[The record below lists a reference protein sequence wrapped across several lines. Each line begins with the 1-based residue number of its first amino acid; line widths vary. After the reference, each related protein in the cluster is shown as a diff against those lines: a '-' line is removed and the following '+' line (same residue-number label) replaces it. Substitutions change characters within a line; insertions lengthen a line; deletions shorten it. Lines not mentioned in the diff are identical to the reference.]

1 MASVNTSSMASI
13 RANLP
18 HENSIAT
25 FCLSGPLVDK
35 LKAIAEA
42 GFRSVDIFEDDLLQY
57 PGRPSEI
64 GTLCKELGLKVSMY
78 QTFRDFEGTAAP
90 EAFEKN
96 MRRLQQK
103 FNFMDQVGAELLL
116 ICSSCSPTSIGDRTR
131 IVHDLRL
138 AAEQAKLQNKRIGY
152 EALSWAEHIDTWQKS
167 WEVVQEVNHPNLG
180 LILDTFHIFS
190 SGGDYTGLSSVPG
203 DKIFMV
209 QVADAP
215 VLNISVLDYSR
226 HCRTFPGQGSFPIVP
241 FIRAVAQTG
250 YRGPLSLEIL
260 NDDFRAAS
268 AKVVAADCMRSM
280 TLMQGDIF
288 GEHLLPPLPKLF
300 GVEFIEFAITE
311 SHLSELE
318 EYLQDLGFQKFA
330 KHRSKNVLLYRSGN
344 VSIVLNYE
352 PESHASSFTLLHGD
366 SVCAMALRVDNVMRT
381 LHRAET
387 LGLSIVQPLK
397 LGPGEAAIPAVRTPD
412 DTLFYLVEN
421 DSFWAQD
428 FLPCQP
434 SSNGAATHFAG
445 YVPTF
450 DGIDHVS
457 QFLDRLSIDQMV
469 LFLRSTFGLIN
480 HEIFQ
485 PEDPFGAP
493 ATRALVSG
501 SGSGSGSARFL
512 LRALDEKNFNV
523 SKLARGSPG
532 CVVNHIAFSTSD
544 IFETV
549 DRIRRTGHT
558 SHFLRVPSHYYDELH
573 QRYDL
578 SRDFIKK
585 LRIHNVLYDRDEK
598 GEYLHLS
605 TDQFHDRFF
614 FEIVQ
619 RINGY
624 DHFGAVNSSLR
635 MLVQSER
642 RMLNQTVRSRVN
654 SPAPSRSASHEGA
667 LQIRYRVILVLFN
680 TGCEEIVDVVADVL
694 GKPKVIVTTASEL
707 SQLDGHPVVGIPTS
721 LASGPLRNEILQRD
735 RNQVLLINTYAV
747 DAKDDGNLQMSD
759 DADFEY
765 LYPSRR
771 ISRRDLTRFISFILG
786 QSNKHAEIC
795 KKSRSVCLALTFSDV
810 RIALANLDILT
821 VGSDSIEFRADLLK
835 EPVGGGKYSDIP
847 SIKYVGEQL
856 MALRQATELPIVFT
870 SRSSREGGS
879 LPLDSDYAGFHFYKK
894 AIQWGCEYIDV
905 EVRNDEEIRSDL
917 ATRKGNTKM
926 IVSYHDHSGRF
937 KWTGSEIHRRYHEAR
952 RHADIVKFVG
962 FANSLSDNYDLEHFR
977 SSVEASYNHPLITLN
992 AGQVGQLSRLFNTFL
1007 TTATHPLLPIA
1018 GAPGQLSAAEINGA
1032 LHIIGQ
1038 LPKKHIYSIG
1048 TPRAVPMTQFFE
1060 KCFKELGLPHNYSC
1074 LERISEHSIYS
1085 FSQQPYFGGAILD
1098 PPLLSKPSYIHE
1110 YTSAARGTGIIDT
1123 IFVQR
1128 EGNQQTLVGD
1138 NASAKGI
1145 KLALTREFAPAAFD
1159 EKPVLVVSNSFE
1171 EAAAAIYALRELGCG
1186 TLYTVGFKIPQTNE
1200 AAANAE
1206 YCNSQQM
1213 VERLA
1218 HPFVMVS
1225 AVSAEHAYVIHPL
1238 LRIINSHSQ
1247 PIQGGKIFLDLS
1259 NGPKRGDPL
1268 GVAAATG
1275 WTTFGIADVAAWTTV
1290 RQLQNLVGQSVPY
1303 DFVRMAS
1310 GRGLF

>member
-1 MASVNTSSMASI
+1 MASASPSNMASI
-13 RANLP
+13 NANLP

-35 LKAIAEA
+35 LRAIADA
-42 GFRSVDIFEDDLLQY
+42 GFRNVDIFEDDLLRY
-57 PGRPSEI
+57 PGPPSEI
-64 GTLCKELGLKVSMY
+64 GTLCRELGLKIPMY
-78 QTFRDFEGTAAP
+78 QTFRDFEGTTAP
-90 EAFEKN
+90 GAFEKN

-103 FNFMDQVGAELLL
+103 FDLMDQVGTDLLL
-116 ICSSCSPTSIGDRTR
+116 LCSSCSPSSSSDRAR

-138 AAEQAKLQNKRIGY
+138 AAEHARSNNKRIGY
-152 EALSWAEHIDTWQKS
+152 EALSWAKHINTWQKS
-167 WEVVQEVNHPNLG
+167 WDIVREVNHPSLG
-180 LILDTFHIFS
+180 LVLDTFHIFF
-190 SGGDYTGLSSVPG
+190 SGGDYSDLSSIPG
-203 DKIFMV
+203 EKIFMV

-226 HCRTFPGQGSFPIVP
+226 HCRTFPGQGSFPLVP
-241 FIRAVAQTG
+241 FLRAVANVG

-260 NDDFRAAS
+260 NDDFRAAP
-268 AKVVAADCMRSM
+268 AKAVAADCMRSM
-280 TLMQGDIF
+280 TLLQADIF
-288 GEHLLPPLPKLF
+288 GTNLLPPLPNLL
-300 GVEFIEFAITE
+300 GVEFIELAISE
-311 SHLSELE
+311 SHLAELE
-318 EYLQDLGFQKFA
+318 DFLQDLGFQKFA
-330 KHRSKNVLLYRSGN
+330 QHRSKNVLLYRSGR

-352 PESHASSFTLLHGD
+352 SESHASSFTLLHGD
-366 SVCAMALRVDNVMRT
+366 SVCAIAFHVDDVMRT
-381 LHRAET
+381 LRRAES
-387 LGLSIVQPLK
+387 LGLNIVQPLN
-397 LGPGEAAIPAVRTPD
+397 LGPEEASIPAIRAPD
-412 DTLFYLVEN
+412 DTLYYIVEN
-421 DSFWAQD
+421 DSFWGQD
-428 FLPCQP
+428 FVLIPP
-434 SSNGAATHFAG
+434 SSNGTVTNFASH
-445 YVPTF
+445 VPTF
-450 DGIDHVS
+450 TGIDHLS

-469 LFLRSTFGLIN
+469 LFLRSTFGLVN
-480 HEIFQ
+480 QEIFQ
-485 PEDPFGAP
+485 SEDPFGAP
-493 ATRALVSG
+493 ASRALVSD
-501 SGSGSGSARFL
+501 SGSTRFL
-512 LRALDEKNFNV
+512 LRALDEKSFNV
-523 SKLARGSPG
+523 SKLARGAPG
-532 CVVNHIAFSTSD
+532 CVVNHIAFATND
-544 IFETV
+544 IFEVV
-549 DRIRRTGHT
+549 DRIRQTGRT

-578 SRDFIKK
+578 SRDFIKN
-585 LRIHNVLYDRDEK
+585 LRTHNVLYDRDEK
-598 GEYLHLS
+598 GEYLHVS

-614 FEIVQ
+614 FEFVQ

-624 DHFGAVNSSLR
+624 DHFGGVNSSLR
-635 MLVQSER
+635 TLVQSER
-642 RMLNQTVRSRVN
+642 RVLNQTVRSRVN

-667 LQIRYRVILVLFN
+667 LAVRFQAILVLFN
-680 TGCEEIVDVVADVL
+680 TGCEEIVDVIADVL
-694 GKPKVIVTTASEL
+694 GKPKVIVNSSLEL
-707 SQLDGHPVVGIPTS
+707 RQIDGHPVIGVPSS
-721 LASGPLRNEILQRD
+721 LAIGPLWTEIRQRD
-735 RNQVLLINTYAV
+735 QSQVLLINTHAV
-747 DAKDDGNLQMSD
+747 GAKDDNNLQMSD
-759 DADFEY
+759 EADFEY
-765 LYPSRR
+765 LYPSHC
-771 ISRRDLTRFISFILG
+771 ISRRDVTRFLSFILG
-786 QSNKHAEIC
+786 QTNKHAEIS
-795 KKSRSVCLALTFSDV
+795 KKRRTVCLALTFSDV

-821 VGSDSIEFRADLLK
+821 VGADAIEFRADLLK

-856 MALRQATELPIVFT
+856 MVLRQATEMPIVFT

-879 LPLDSDYAGFHFYKK
+879 LPLDSDYAGFHFYQM
-894 AIQWGCEYIDV
+894 AIKWGCEYIDV

-917 ATRKGNTKM
+917 ANRKGNTKM

-937 KWTGSEIHRRYHEAR
+937 KWTGGEIHRRYHEAR

-977 SSVEASYNHPLITLN
+977 SSVTASYNHPLITLN
-992 AGQVGQLSRLFNTFL
+992 AGQVGQLSRLFNTCL

-1098 PPLLSKPSYIHE
+1098 PPLLSKPSYIHS
-1110 YTSAARGTGIIDT
+1110 YTSAARGTGIVDT
-1123 IFVQR
+1123 IFIQR

-1159 EKPVLVVSNSFE
+1159 EKPALIVSDSFE
-1171 EAAAAIYALRELGCG
+1171 EAASAIYALRELGCG
-1186 TLYTVGFKIPQTNE
+1186 TLYTVGFKIPPTNE
-1200 AAANAE
+1200 AAANTE
-1206 YCNSQQM
+1206 YCNS
-1213 VERLA
+1213 VERLP

-1225 AVSAEHAYVIHPL
+1225 AVAVERAGVIHTL
-1238 LRIINSHSQ
+1238 LRIINAHSQ
-1247 PIQGGKIFLDLS
+1247 PIQGGKVFLDLN
-1259 NGPKRGDPL
+1259 NGPRRGDPL

-1275 WTTFGIADVAAWTTV
+1275 WTTSGIADIAAWTTV

>member
-1 MASVNTSSMASI
+1 MASI
-13 RANLP
+13 NTSNMATFTANLP

-42 GFRSVDIFEDDLLQY
+42 GFRCVDIFEDDLLQY
-57 PGRPSEI
+57 PGPPNEI
-64 GTLCKELGLKVSMY
+64 GALCKELGLKVSMY
-78 QTFRDFEGTAAP
+78 QTFRDFEGTTTP
-90 EAFEKN
+90 EAFDKN
-96 MRRLQQK
+96 MR
-103 FNFMDQVGAELLL
+103 
-116 ICSSCSPTSIGDRTR
+116 
-131 IVHDLRL
+131 
-138 AAEQAKLQNKRIGY
+138 
-152 EALSWAEHIDTWQKS
+152 
-167 WEVVQEVNHPNLG
+167 
-180 LILDTFHIFS
+180 
-190 SGGDYTGLSSVPG
+190 
-203 DKIFMV
+203 
-209 QVADAP
+209 
-215 VLNISVLDYSR
+215 R

-241 FIRAVAQTG
+241 FIRAVVQTG

-260 NDDFRAAS
+260 NDDFRAAP
-268 AKVVAADCMRSM
+268 AKVVASDCMRSM

-288 GEHLLPPLPKLF
+288 GEHLLPTLPKLH

-311 SHLSELE
+311 SHLAELE
-318 EYLQDLGFQKFA
+318 DYLQDLGFQKFGQH
-330 KHRSKNVLLYRSGN
+330 KSKNVLLYRSGG

-366 SVCAMALRVDNVMRT
+366 SVCAIAFRVDNVMAS
-381 LHRAET
+381 LQRAET
-387 LGLSIVQPLK
+387 LGLTVVQPQK
-397 LGPGEAAIPAVRTPD
+397 LGPGEAPIPAVRTPD
-412 DTLFYLVEN
+412 DSLFYLVEN
-421 DSFWAQD
+421 DNFWAQD

-434 SSNGAATHFAG
+434 SNNGGATHFAG
-445 YVPTF
+445 YIPNFAGV
-450 DGIDHVS
+450 DHIS
-457 QFLDRLSIDQMV
+457 QFLDRLSLDQMV
-469 LFLRSTFGLIN
+469 LFLRSTFGLN
-480 HEIFQ
+480 NKELFQ

-493 ATRALVSG
+493 ATRALVSSTG
-501 SGSGSGSARFL
+501 STRFL

-532 CVVNHIAFSTSD
+532 CVVNHIAFATDD

-558 SHFLRVPSHYYDELH
+558 SHFLRVPAHYYDDLH

-578 SRDFIKK
+578 SREFIKK

-624 DHFGAVNSSLR
+624 DHFGAVNSGLR
-635 MLVQSER
+635 AVVQSER
-642 RMLNQTVRSRVN
+642 RVLNQTIRSRVN
-654 SPAPSRSASHEGA
+654 SPAPSRSASHEGS
-667 LQIRYRVILVLFN
+667 LIVRFRVILVLYN

-694 GKPKVIVTTASEL
+694 GKPKVIATSSEEL
-707 SQLDGHPVVGIPTS
+707 SQIDGGPVVGIPSS
-721 LASGPLRNEILQRD
+721 LANGPLRSDIQQRD
-735 RNQVLLINTYAV
+735 RTQVLLINTYAV

-759 DADFEY
+759 EADFEY

-771 ISRRDLTRFISFILG
+771 ISRRDLTRFLSFVLG

-795 KKSRSVCLALTFSDV
+795 KKPRTVCLALTFSDV

-821 VGSDSIEFRADLLK
+821 VGADGIEFRADLLK

-879 LPLDSDYAGFHFYKK
+879 LPLDSDYAGWHFYKK

-917 ATRKGNTKM
+917 ANRKGNTRM

-977 SSVEASYNHPLITLN
+977 SSVTASYNHPLITLN

-1159 EKPVLVVSNSFE
+1159 DKPVLIVSNTFE
-1171 EAAAAIYALRELGCG
+1171 EAASAIYALRELGCG
-1186 TLYTVGFKIPQTNE
+1186 TLYTVGFKIPPSNE
-1200 AAANAE
+1200 AAANTE

-1213 VERLA
+1213 VERLP
-1218 HPFVMVS
+1218 HPFAMVS

-1247 PIQGGKIFLDLS
+1247 PIKGGKIFLDLS

-1275 WTTFGIADVAAWTTV
+1275 WTTFGIADIAAWTTV

>member
-1 MASVNTSSMASI
+1 
-13 RANLP
+13 
-18 HENSIAT
+18 
-25 FCLSGPLVDK
+25 
-35 LKAIAEA
+35 
-42 GFRSVDIFEDDLLQY
+42 
-57 PGRPSEI
+57 
-64 GTLCKELGLKVSMY
+64 
-78 QTFRDFEGTAAP
+78 
-90 EAFEKN
+90 
-96 MRRLQQK
+96 
-103 FNFMDQVGAELLL
+103 
-116 ICSSCSPTSIGDRTR
+116 
-131 IVHDLRL
+131 
-138 AAEQAKLQNKRIGY
+138 
-152 EALSWAEHIDTWQKS
+152 
-167 WEVVQEVNHPNLG
+167 
-180 LILDTFHIFS
+180 
-190 SGGDYTGLSSVPG
+190 
-203 DKIFMV
+203 
-209 QVADAP
+209 
-215 VLNISVLDYSR
+215 
-226 HCRTFPGQGSFPIVP
+226 
-241 FIRAVAQTG
+241 
-250 YRGPLSLEIL
+250 
-260 NDDFRAAS
+260 
-268 AKVVAADCMRSM
+268 
-280 TLMQGDIF
+280 MQGDIF
-288 GEHLLPPLPKLF
+288 GEQLLPPLPKLF

-311 SHLSELE
+311 SHLAELE
-318 EYLQDLGFQKFA
+318 DYLQDLGFQKFA
-330 KHRSKNVLLYRSGN
+330 KHRSKNVVLYRSGG

-366 SVCAMALRVDNVMRT
+366 SVCAIAVRVDSVMRT
-381 LHRAET
+381 LHRAES
-387 LGLSIVQPLK
+387 LGLSIIQPLK
-397 LGPGEAAIPAVRTPD
+397 LGPGEASIPAVRTPD

-428 FLPCQP
+428 FLPCPP
-434 SSNGAATHFAG
+434 SGNNAATHFAG
-445 YVPTF
+445 YIPTYS
-450 DGIDHVS
+450 GVDHIS

-469 LFLRSTFGLIN
+469 LFLKSTFGLTN
-480 HEIFQ
+480 QEIFQ

-493 ATRALVSG
+493 ATRALVSS
-501 SGSGSGSARFL
+501 SGSTRFL

-532 CVVNHIAFSTSD
+532 CVVNHIAFSTQD

-585 LRIHNVLYDRDEK
+585 LRLHNVLYDRDEK

-635 MLVQSER
+635 MVVQSER
-642 RMLNQTVRSRVN
+642 RMLNQTIRSRVN

-667 LQIRYRVILVLFN
+667 LLVRFRVVLVLFN
-680 TGCEEIVDVVADVL
+680 TGCEEIVDLVADVL
-694 GKPKVIVTTASEL
+694 GKPKVMVNSSLEL
-707 SQLDGHPVVGIPTS
+707 SQIEGHPVVGVPSS
-721 LASGPLRNEILQRD
+721 LANGPLRNEIQQRD
-735 RNQVLLINTYAV
+735 RTQVLLINTYAV

-759 DADFEY
+759 EADFEY

-771 ISRRDLTRFISFILG
+771 ISRRDLTRFLSFILG

-795 KKSRSVCLALTFSDV
+795 KKPRSVCLALTFSDV

-821 VGSDSIEFRADLLK
+821 VGADGIEFRADLLK

-856 MALRQATELPIVFT
+856 MALRQASELPIVFT

-894 AIQWGCEYIDV
+894 AIQWGCEYVDV
-905 EVRNDEEIRSDL
+905 EVRNDDEIRSDL
-917 ATRKGNTKM
+917 ANRKGNTKM

-977 SSVEASYNHPLITLN
+977 SSVTASYNHPLITLN
-992 AGQVGQLSRLFNTFL
+992 AGQIGQLSRLFNTFL

-1159 EKPVLVVSNSFE
+1159 EKPALIVSNSFE
-1171 EAAAAIYALRELGCG
+1171 EAAAAVYALRELGCG
-1186 TLYTVGFKIPQTNE
+1186 TLYTVGFKIPPTNE

-1213 VERLA
+1213 VERLP

-1247 PIQGGKIFLDLS
+1247 PIEGGKIFLDLS